1 MSNLSL
7 FALLISIGFFVHFLA
22 KNKANSLQVNTK
34 LHSLPRYY
42 GYMVAMRTV
51 TAPLA
56 ILGLWIIFESKVI
69 ALITLANFPELANYS
84 ESQIGLIINQVL
96 NSIQSNSIINDNS
109 MRSNIAI
116 IYQQNLSYSNII
128 KAVTIISTM
137 IVSFMLSYRLVQVNT
152 RARNKVEKYFI
163 YILISCASIAILVT
177 IGIIFSVLFEAIEFF
192 KRVPVLDFLFGL
204 HWSPQIAIREGQTV
218 SSGAFGAVP
227 VFWGTIFV
235 SLIALIIAVPIGLLS
250 AVYLSEYAS
259 NKMRSY
265 VKPFLEIL
273 AGIPTVVYGFF
284 AALTVGPLIKDFGV
298 WLKSVGVNL
307 DIELL
312 ANISVSTESVLAVGI
327 VMGMMIVPFV
337 LSLSDDVISSV
348 PNDLRDGSIAMGA
361 TKFETVSKV
370 VIPAALP
377 GVMASILL
385 AASRAIGETMIVLM
399 AAGVAANLTVN
410 PLATITTVT
419 VQIVT
424 LLTGDQEFDNTK
436 TLSAFALGLG
446 LFITTLILNI
456 ISLNIV
462 KKYREQYE

>member
-1 MSNLSL
+1 MSSLNL
-7 FALLISIGFFVHFLA
+7 FALIIAVGFLVHFLA
-22 KNKANSLQVNTK
+22 KNKASSLRVNAK

-42 GYMVAMRTV
+42 GYMVAMWTI

-56 ILGLWIIFESKVI
+56 ILGLWIIFEGKIITLV
-69 ALITLANFPELANYS
+69 TLANFPELATYS
-84 ESQIGLIINQVL
+84 ESQLGLIINQVL
-96 NSIQSNSIINDNS
+96 NLIQTNSIVNDGTIKN
-109 MRSNIAI
+109 NIAI
-116 IYQQNLSYSNII
+116 IYQQNLLYSAII
-128 KAVTIISTM
+128 KTIVVISIM
-137 IVSFMLSYRLVQVNT
+137 IITFILSYRLVQVDT

-177 IGIIFSVLFEAIEFF
+177 VGIVFSVLIEAVEFF
-192 KRVPVLDFLFGL
+192 KRIPILDFLFGL
-204 HWSPQIAIREGQTV
+204 HWSPQIAIRDDQIG
-218 SSGAFGAVP
+218 SSGGFGAVP

-235 SLIALIIAVPIGLLS
+235 SLIALIIAVPIGLFS

-259 NKMRSY
+259 SKIRSF
-265 VKPFLEIL
+265 VKPFLEVL
-273 AGIPTVVYGFF
+273 AGVPTVVYGFF
-284 AALTVGPLIKDFGV
+284 AALTIGPMIKDFGD
-298 WLKSVGVNL
+298 WLKQVGVNL
-307 DIELL
+307 DIELF
-312 ANISVSTESVLAVGI
+312 ANITVSTESALAVGI

-348 PNDLRDGSIAMGA
+348 PNSLKNASIAMGA
-361 TKFETVSKV
+361 TKFETVAKV

-377 GVMASILL
+377 GVVASVLL

-410 PLATITTVT
+410 PLTAVTTVT

-424 LLTGDQEFDNTK
+424 LLTGDQEFNNTK
-436 TLSAFALGLG
+436 TLAAFALGLG

-456 ISLNIV
+456 ISLRVV